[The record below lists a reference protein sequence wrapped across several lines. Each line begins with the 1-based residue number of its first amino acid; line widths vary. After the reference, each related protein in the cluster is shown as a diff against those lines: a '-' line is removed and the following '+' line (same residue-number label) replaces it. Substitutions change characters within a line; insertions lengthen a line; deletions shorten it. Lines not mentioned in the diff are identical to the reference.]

1 MKNLFLTLALVLVAA
16 FAFANTKNDVKTE
29 TVNKITVVDAELPTP
44 VCIEYAFLLEDIDGE
59 EMAYAEFD
67 QLVRDCESW

>member
-29 TVNKITVVDAELPTP
+29 TINQTTVAENIPLSVCVGFVNGMEEDYGGCFSDALWNSLVD
-44 VCIEYAFLLEDIDGE
+44 
-59 EMAYAEFD
+59 
-67 QLVRDCESW
+67 DCVG